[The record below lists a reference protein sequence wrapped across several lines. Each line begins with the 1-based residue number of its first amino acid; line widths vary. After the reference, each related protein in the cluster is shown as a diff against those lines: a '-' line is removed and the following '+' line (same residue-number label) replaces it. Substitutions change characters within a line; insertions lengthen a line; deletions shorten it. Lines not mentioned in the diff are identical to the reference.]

1 MMWKS
6 GMDVVFGEGVLFG
19 DMDSGVLYAL
29 NVGHRVADKR
39 CDVAVMSLG
48 SDRTNVVLELL
59 EVTMAEL
66 DEGLRHDPTMWLRDF
81 PEGFRMI
88 HGAVY
93 SLDDVTA
100 FDKSGNSTLD
110 EILANWVDVIE
121 YVYSSTVNTN

>member
-1 MMWKS
+1 MLWKS
-6 GMDVVFGEGVLFG
+6 GLDFVFGEGVLFD

-48 SDRTNVVLELL
+48 SDRANVVLELL

-66 DEGLRHDPTMWLRDF
+66 EEGLRHDPTMWLRDF
-81 PEGFRMI
+81 PEGFDLI

-93 SLDDVTA
+93 PLADVTA

-110 EILANWVDVIE
+110 ETLARWIDEIE
-121 YVYSSTVNTN
+121 YAFSDSVHKN